1 MVRELFRNVMFYKKD
16 TSVDFNIMRDKE
28 NPSYS
33 LLLLKIFNDLLKEE
47 IYLYE
52 ENLWVTQTN

>member
-52 ENLWVTQTN
+52 ENL